1 MASHLSWVDFSE
13 SDRRTMLS
21 IISMFSGKDTV
32 DELGIGSV
40 RDAFA
45 NRFFPGTSTIHT
57 RAKYMLFVP
66 WTYQLVER
74 TRLSRD
80 KAREEVTRIEVRTID
95 ALLESSDTSGL
106 IGKEAKDRLQRF
118 PSSVYWGGLYSWGIR
133 RCPGSQSYYFER
145 IYPRRLQ
152 RDSSPNW
159 DPYLPSI
166 PDEFP
171 DEASFQLTHEEAMYL
186 MDRIRISHP
195 DSLMTVLLDCGRP
208 TYTGFLWQQPVV
220 EQLEADLGAD
230 VEHARDFSET
240 MWGATVLYNL
250 MLAQLRDGDS
260 PEYRDDLRQWALA
273 IRDRWDVLAGWASS
287 PAAFW
292 GSTAL
297 RSARIPPRTR
307 MFIENW
313 FRLVYSGNPEG
324 MAENERARELIK
336 KRELMLKGS
345 RARLSNERALNQWTG
360 RSGYFQLNY
369 RWLIAFRLLSD
380 ILDSYERECDN
391 A

>member
-1 MASHLSWVDFSE
+1 
-13 SDRRTMLS
+13 
-21 IISMFSGKDTV
+21 
-32 DELGIGSV
+32 
-40 RDAFA
+40 
-45 NRFFPGTSTIHT
+45 
-57 RAKYMLFVP
+57 
-66 WTYQLVER
+66 
-74 TRLSRD
+74 
-80 KAREEVTRIEVRTID
+80 
-95 ALLESSDTSGL
+95 
-106 IGKEAKDRLQRF
+106 
-118 PSSVYWGGLYSWGIR
+118 
-133 RCPGSQSYYFER
+133 
-145 IYPRRLQ
+145 
-152 RDSSPNW
+152 
-159 DPYLPSI
+159 
-166 PDEFP
+166 
-171 DEASFQLTHEEAMYL
+171 
-186 MDRIRISHP
+186 
-195 DSLMTVLLDCGRP
+195 
-208 TYTGFLWQQPVV
+208 
-220 EQLEADLGAD
+220 
-230 VEHARDFSET
+230 
-240 MWGATVLYNL
+240 

-360 RSGYFQLNY
+360 RSGYFQLIY
-369 RWLIAFRLLSD
+369 RWLIAFSLLSD
-380 ILDSYERECDN
+380 ILDRYERECDN